1 MLRGKGSSKLET
13 TQMSISNEIIWVYS
27 EVGYC
32 TAMKMDE
39 LQHTTPQINYKN
51 ITLSGKNQIYMIL
64 FMENLK
70 YQYLGIHSDYHS

>member
-39 LQHTTPQINYKN
+39 L
-51 ITLSGKNQIYMIL
+51 
-64 FMENLK
+64 
-70 YQYLGIHSDYHS
+70 